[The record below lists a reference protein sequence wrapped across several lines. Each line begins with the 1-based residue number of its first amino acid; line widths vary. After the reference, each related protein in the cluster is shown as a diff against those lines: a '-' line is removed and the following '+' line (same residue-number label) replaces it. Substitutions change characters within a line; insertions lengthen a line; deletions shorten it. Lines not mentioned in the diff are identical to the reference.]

1 MSQLNKNHIIILNYI
16 CQKITFHFMAIGFKI
31 VCLILQLHAQYVI
44 FKVIKQQLFNGNAQT
59 SRLALIFN
67 FKLRKGSNK

>member
-1 MSQLNKNHIIILNYI
+1 
-16 CQKITFHFMAIGFKI
+16 MAIGFKI

-59 SRLALIFN
+59 SRLPLIFN
-67 FKLRKGSNK
+67 FKLRKVSNK

>member
-1 MSQLNKNHIIILNYI
+1 
-16 CQKITFHFMAIGFKI
+16 MAIGFKI